1 MTTYKLL
8 ERVLVFSALVSGA
21 TSALAQDSGFYLGF
35 DAGVAVYPGNLQ
47 FTVDNAT
54 LSSPDKHTTGAAWAI
69 STGYQFNKLFA
80 LELAYVDLAPSST
93 PFTNISGANSAQV
106 DHTFEARGARL
117 AAVGTLP
124 LGNWKPYLK
133 LGALRARR
141 DASTSGFVGT
151 TTVAFEEHAAS
162 TSAFA
167 ALGVRYRFS
176 NHWDAGLELA
186 QYGAIGDAQVT
197 GARKASTA
205 TLGFAY
211 HF

>member
-1 MTTYKLL
+1 MTTYKCLG
-8 ERVLVFSALVSGA
+8 RVLVFSALVAGA
-21 TSALAQDSGFYLGF
+21 TSASAQDSGFYLGL
-35 DAGVAVYPGNLQ
+35 DAGVAVYPDNLQ
-47 FTVDNAT
+47 LTVDKAT
-54 LSSPDKHTTGAAWAI
+54 LFSPDKHTTGAAWAF

-93 PFTNISGANSAQV
+93 PFSNTSGANSAQV

-124 LGNWKPYLK
+124 LGNWEPYLK

-141 DASTSGFVGT
+141 DASTSGIVGT
-151 TTVAFEEHAAS
+151 TPVGFEKHAAS
-162 TSAFA
+162 TSAFV
-167 ALGVRYRFS
+167 ALGARYRFS

-186 QYGAIGDAQVT
+186 QYGAIGDAEVT
-197 GARKASTA
+197 GARQASTA
-205 TLGFAY
+205 TLGVAY